1 MTALSL
7 ARTVA
12 PVPPKVTCGEIYAR
26 MTQDDELFALAV
38 VDGGVPIGLV
48 GRVALMAQFARP
60 YWREI
65 YAHRSVTKLMD
76 PAPVIVDVATPVEA
90 IGLRFAA
97 EKRTAVNAG
106 FILVRDGKYYGV
118 GSAMDLLQ
126 HTADRALQ
134 RALEL
139 SQAHDEIKSF
149 TETLERRVVERTEEL
164 HAVQQEIVRKERLA
178 AIGQLTATVAHEIR
192 NPLSSIR
199 NTLFTLKE
207 ALRDS
212 ALPLD
217 RPLGRMERSVERCD
231 GIINELLDY
240 TRIRDLARRPIVID
254 QWLSEVVSE
263 LSIPSAVSLVLDL
276 GAGGYRVPIDIERM
290 RRVVVNLVE
299 NALHALAEVE
309 GERAVTVATRM
320 ALGDVELSIADTG
333 PGIPAAVLPKVF
345 EPLFS
350 TKSFGTGLGLPL
362 VKQIVEQHGGSVSL
376 GSAVPRGTRVVIRLR
391 AEARNEIAA

>member
-1 MTALSL
+1 MTALSF

-12 PVPPKVTCGEIYAR
+12 PIPPEVTCGEVYAR

-38 VDGGVPIGLV
+38 VEGCVPVGLV

-65 YAHRSVTKLMD
+65 YARRSITKLMD

-97 EKRTAVNAG
+97 EKRTTVNAG

-149 TETLERRVVERTEEL
+149 NETLERRVVERTEEL
-164 HAVQQEIVRKERLA
+164 HTVQREIVRKERLA

-212 ALPLD
+212 TLPLD

-240 TRIRDLARRPIVID
+240 TRIRDLARRPITIDPWLNEVIA
-254 QWLSEVVSE
+254 E
-263 LSIPSAVSLVLDL
+263 LSIPDGVSLVLDL

-299 NALHALAEVE
+299 NAIHALAEVE
-309 GERAVTVATRM
+309 GERAIKVATRM
-320 ALGDVELSIADTG
+320 ARDEIELSVADTG

-376 GSAVPRGTRVVIRLR
+376 GSVVPRGTRVMIRLR
-391 AEARNEIAA
+391 AETRNEIAA